1 MENSKNVSI
10 INILQNINSVLVYT
24 ILGIIAALFIA
35 VIVLLIIVL
44 VNQSRLTKKY
54 NAFMSGND
62 AKTMEDAIL
71 KRFRDIDRLLAA
83 DAKKDIAIREI
94 GDNLNIAYQKIGIIK
109 YDAFKEMGGKLSFA
123 LALLD
128 KENTGFVMNA
138 MHSREGCYTYIKEII
153 KGEAF
158 IALGDEEKKAVDMA
172 IKADNFK
179 EE

>member
-1 MENSKNVSI
+1 MENSKDVNA
-10 INILQNINSVLVYT
+10 INILQNINPVLAYT
-24 ILGIIAALFIA
+24 ILSIIAALFIA
-35 VIVLLIIVL
+35 AIVLLIIVL
-44 VNQSRLTKKY
+44 VNQGRLTKKY

-62 AKTMEDAIL
+62 VKTMEDAIL

-83 DAKKDIAIREI
+83 DAKKDIAIKEI
-94 GDNLNIAYQKIGIIK
+94 RDNLNIAYQKIGIIK

-128 KENTGFVMNA
+128 KENTGFVVNA

-158 IALGDEEKKAVDMA
+158 IALGEEEKKAVDMA